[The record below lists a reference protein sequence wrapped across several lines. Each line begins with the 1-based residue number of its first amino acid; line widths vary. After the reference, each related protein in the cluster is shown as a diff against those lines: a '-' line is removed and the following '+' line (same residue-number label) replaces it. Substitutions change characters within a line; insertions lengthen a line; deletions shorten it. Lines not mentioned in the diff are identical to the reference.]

1 MRGGG
6 GVGGTYFY
14 TWVFSARYV
23 KRDKGGSEL
32 PGGFTSLLLLHLCTL
47 YGELKNVEKRR
58 KFGERGKKGGF
69 FFLSNL
75 ETKHH
80 HRVVGFD
87 KLIETLLGLAPEI
100 FYLAE
105 EQHGL

>member
-1 MRGGG
+1 MTDEFFDEGGGG
-6 GVGGTYFY
+6 GVEGTYFY

-58 KFGERGKKGGF
+58 KFGERGKKVSF
-69 FFLSNL
+69 FRTSKPN
-75 ETKHH
+75 TI
-80 HRVVGFD
+80 
-87 KLIETLLGLAPEI
+87 IEW
-100 FYLAE
+100 
-105 EQHGL
+105 